1 MGGNLTEAI
10 RAAARDALAPRAPL
24 YEALLSSSTYLL
36 HARTE
41 SGEDPATSIEPADL
55 NLWAESDT
63 ELGGIWIPA
72 FSTPE
77 AAARY
82 AATLDS
88 EDELH
93 WVSQKPGGVY
103 ALLAAIPRLAG
114 VRLDPPGEDGPGL
127 EWDELHAL
135 AQGRVPPDG
144 PRLYELPDG
153 PYRMP
158 DGLRG
163 RFGHV
168 APERVGFDG
177 RQVVFPDEAP
187 LALEDFRRWVRL
199 TLDDGQQAWTPCR
212 HFAALLRRQAD
223 RDRDFSLETVLLAAL
238 VEFEMYGDAE
248 ALCARLVVEP
258 GRAGFALGELAG
270 IYRRSGRLES
280 ALRVCREALCDHP
293 GEASLHRNLALA
305 LAELEDLP
313 GAREAARSGLAR
325 FPTDAVL
332 RRLS

>member
-1 MGGNLTEAI
+1 MGGNLSTQI
-10 RAAARDALAPRAPL
+10 RAAAEDALAPRSGL
-24 YEALLSSSTYLL
+24 YEALLSSPTYLL
-36 HARTE
+36 HVPGSR
-41 SGEDPATSIEPADL
+41 GEGSRQSLEPADL
-55 NLWAESDT
+55 NLWAEPDT
-63 ELGGIWIPA
+63 ELGGIWIPV

-82 AATLDS
+82 AGTLES
-88 EDELH
+88 EEELI
-93 WVSQKPGGVY
+93 WVGQKPGGVY
-103 ALLAAIPRLAG
+103 GLLSAIPRLAG
-114 VRLDPPGEDGPGL
+114 ARLDPPGQDVPGL
-127 EWDELHAL
+127 EWEEVRAL
-135 AQGRVPPDG
+135 ARGRVPPEG

-168 APERVGFDG
+168 SPERVGFDG

-199 TLDDGQQAWTPCR
+199 TLDDGEEAWTPCR

-223 RDRDFSLETVLLAAL
+223 RDRDFALESVLLAAL
-238 VEFEMYGDAE
+238 AAFEMYGDAE

-270 IYRRSGRLES
+270 IYRRSGRLEC

-293 GEASLHRNLALA
+293 GEAALHRNLALA
-305 LAELEDLP
+305 LAEMEDFP
-313 GAREAARSGLAR
+313 AAREAARLGLLR
-325 FPTDAVL
+325 FPADPTL